1 MFTKLWQK
9 LTDHFRAH
17 PTESVRQTSKK
28 LGIPKSTIHDH
39 QKRLEK
45 RHTTSESEFWE
56 SESGQNFLKR
66 LLVGA
71 IYTFCIKGGIG
82 AGRIEEFMDYL
93 RVHTHAGVSESSI
106 YRMMKE
112 IEVSILKYKELVEQD
127 LQQRA
132 SKELEQL
139 EVVLGLDETWLDN
152 MLLVCQELSSGYL
165 FLKKRQKNGTQ
176 VVGGSRLKKP
186 SKPIT

>member
-1 MFTKLWQK
+1 MFTKIWQK
-9 LTDHFRAH
+9 LTNHIQEN
-17 PTESVRQTSKK
+17 PSESVRQTSAK
-28 LGIPKSTIHDH
+28 LGIPKSTVHDH
-39 QKRLEK
+39 QKRLEN
-45 RHTTSESEFWE
+45 RRLNSESEFWE

-71 IYTFCIKGGIG
+71 IYTFCIKGGVG
-82 AGRIEEFMDYL
+82 SGRVEEFMDYL

-112 IEVSILKYKELVEQD
+112 IEVAILKYKELIERD

-132 SKELEQL
+132 SEELKQL

-165 FLKKRQKNGTQ
+165 FLNKRQKNETPT
-176 VVGGSRLKKP
+176 VGGSP
-186 SKPIT
+186 SKKRSNPTI